1 MELLGITMLNKVI
14 SIADGFM
21 MGFCVMS
28 IVMTGNILWSIP
40 FIAGIVIIISNFT
53 GFGE

>member
-1 MELLGITMLNKVI
+1 MLNKVI

-28 IVMTGNILWSIP
+28 IIMTSNILWGIP
-40 FIAGIVIIISNFT
+40 LMAGIVIIVSNFT